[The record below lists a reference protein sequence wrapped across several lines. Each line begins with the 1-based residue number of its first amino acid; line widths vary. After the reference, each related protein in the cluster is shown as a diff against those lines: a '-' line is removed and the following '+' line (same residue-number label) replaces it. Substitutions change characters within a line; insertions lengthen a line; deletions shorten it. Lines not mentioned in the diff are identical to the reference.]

1 MRAELGFAIGEGRTV
16 LTAVKRSLL
25 PAWRSFTGG
34 QGTLL
39 DHRLWVVRD
48 WWGDLARLRPA
59 PSPMR
64 AA

>member
-1 MRAELGFAIGEGRTV
+1 MRAELAFAISEGRTV

-25 PAWRSFTGG
+25 PAWRSFTDG

-39 DHRLWVVRD
+39 QPRLWVVRN
-48 WWGDLARLRPA
+48 WWDDLAYARPL
-59 PSPMR
+59 

>member
-1 MRAELGFAIGEGRTV
+1 MRAELAYAISEGRTV
-16 LTAVKRSLL
+16 LTAVKRPLL

-39 DHRLWVVRD
+39 ENRLWVVRD
-48 WWGDLARLRPA
+48 WWSYVSYARPK
-59 PSPMR
+59 